1 MESKI
6 KTRRIQLFVRV
17 LLTLNQQDPIISLR
31 GKLGPIKQVFPRTH
45 FIAVSVLSQERER
58 ERERERGQDLLVLGY
73 GRCGCLYDFPMWYCL
88 FWPLFNFANKKRVA
102 FVCNMNLKTC
112 NFPVNI
118 SYRIMD
124 IVFQT

>member
-31 GKLGPIKQVFPRTH
+31 GRLGPIKQVFPRTH

-58 ERERERGQDLLVLGY
+58 EREREARIYWCWGMDVAAVCTIF
-73 GRCGCLYDFPMWYCL
+73 RCGIVCFDLYSIL
-88 FWPLFNFANKKRVA
+88 QIKKG
-102 FVCNMNLKTC
+102 
-112 NFPVNI
+112 
-118 SYRIMD
+118 
-124 IVFQT
+124 